1 MSESLIRR
9 LAPTDAAAFK
19 TLRLFA
25 LQESPTAFA
34 SSVDEE
40 KDIPLSTFEER
51 LAFKP
56 DQGRFGAFD
65 GGELVGV
72 VALGREGMQKLSHKA
87 FIWGMYVHPGHR
99 GRGLSKPLLGE
110 AIALARS
117 VPEIRQV
124 NLIVNAGNAAAIA
137 LYQATGF
144 VVFGREANAGLV
156 AGVLH
161 DDLHMCLNLN
171 R

>member
-1 MSESLIRR
+1 MSEVLIRR
-9 LAPTDAAAFK
+9 LAPGDAAAFK

-40 KDIPLSTFEER
+40 KDIPLATFEER
-51 LAFKP
+51 LAFKA

-87 FIWGMYVHPGHR
+87 FIWGMYVHPAQR
-99 GRGLSKPLLGE
+99 GKGLSKKLLGQ

-117 VPEIRQV
+117 VPQIRQV
-124 NLIVNAGNAAAIA
+124 NLIVNAANAAAIG
-137 LYQATGF
+137 LYEATGF
-144 VVFGREANAGLV
+144 ITFGREANAGLV
-156 AGVLH
+156 DGVLH
-161 DDLHMCLNLN
+161 DDLHMCLNLG